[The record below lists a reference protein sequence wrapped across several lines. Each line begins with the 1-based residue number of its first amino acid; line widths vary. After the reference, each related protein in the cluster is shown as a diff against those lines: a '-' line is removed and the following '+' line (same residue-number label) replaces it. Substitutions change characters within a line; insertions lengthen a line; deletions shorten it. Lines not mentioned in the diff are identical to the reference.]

1 METKAAGEGVR
12 RSSSAAQVRILSAGV
27 ISNFLVAAIA
37 FLLLFGPVLGAIG
50 ATNSEM
56 VVVNVAPG
64 TAASDAGIHSNL
76 IIHSVDGINVSSPD
90 QFNDYL
96 KAHAG
101 GNVTIAGMQGSQAV
115 SYVVPVGD
123 NRGLYILGVVDGYPA
138 QKAGIGP
145 ADAHGLHQRHAR
157 RLPTR
162 STTTT

>member
-1 METKAAGEGVR
+1 M
-12 RSSSAAQVRILSAGV
+12 RILSAGV

-64 TAASDAGIHSNL
+64 TAAGDAGIHNNL
-76 IIHSVDGINVSSPD
+76 IIRSVDGINVSSPD

-101 GNVTIAGMQGSQAV
+101 SNVTIAGMQGSQAV
-115 SYVVPVGD
+115 SYTVPVGD
-123 NRGLYILGVVDGYPA
+123 SRGVYILGVVPDYPA

-145 ADAHGLHQRHAR
+145 HMQHGIHQRHAHQLLRGVQRVHERHDARPGGQR
-157 RLPTR
+157 RPDR
-162 STTTT
+162 R